1 MLVLEMIFWMW
12 CQKHKQ
18 QKPGLKSA
26 LHQTA
31 KLLRAQEAS
40 KKKIKI
46 KIKKQPMD
54 WEKIFENHI
63 FDKGLK
69 FKIYKELIQL
79 KSKTVK
85 QSDFKMGQHTK

>member
-1 MLVLEMIFWMW
+1 
-12 CQKHKQ
+12 
-18 QKPGLKSA
+18 
-26 LHQTA
+26 
-31 KLLRAQEAS
+31 
-40 KKKIKI
+40 
-46 KIKKQPMD
+46 MD

-85 QSDFKMGQHTK
+85 QSDFKMGQHTKQIFSQRRYMGGQNDLLSLIVREM

>member
-1 MLVLEMIFWMW
+1 MLVLEMIFWTW
-12 CQKHKQ
+12 RQKHKQ

-31 KLLRAQEAS
+31 ELLRAQQAS
-40 KKKIKI
+40 KKKI

-54 WEKIFENHI
+54 WKKIFENHI

-85 QSDFKMGQHTK
+85 QSDF

>member
-1 MLVLEMIFWMW
+1 
-12 CQKHKQ
+12 
-18 QKPGLKSA
+18 
-26 LHQTA
+26 
-31 KLLRAQEAS
+31 
-40 KKKIKI
+40 
-46 KIKKQPMD
+46 MD

>member
-1 MLVLEMIFWMW
+1 MHYIKLQSFSE
-12 CQKHKQ
+12 HNKQ
-18 QKPGLKSA
+18 A
-26 LHQTA
+26 
-31 KLLRAQEAS
+31 

-46 KIKKQPMD
+46 KKQSMD
-54 WEKIFENHI
+54 WKKIFENHI

-85 QSDFKMGQHTK
+85 QSDF

>member
-1 MLVLEMIFWMW
+1 MTPKAQAAEARVKK
-12 CQKHKQ
+12 CTTSNCKASQGTRSKQ
-18 QKPGLKSA
+18 
-26 LHQTA
+26 
-31 KLLRAQEAS
+31 
-40 KKKIKI
+40 KKIKI

>member
-1 MLVLEMIFWMW
+1 MPKAQAAEARVKK
-12 CQKHKQ
+12 CTTSNCKASQGTGSKQK
-18 QKPGLKSA
+18 
-26 LHQTA
+26 
-31 KLLRAQEAS
+31 
-40 KKKIKI
+40 KI

-85 QSDFKMGQHTK
+85 

>member
-1 MLVLEMIFWMW
+1 MPKAQAAEARVKK
-12 CQKHKQ
+12 CTTSNCKASQSTRSKQK
-18 QKPGLKSA
+18 
-26 LHQTA
+26 
-31 KLLRAQEAS
+31 
-40 KKKIKI
+40 KI